1 MDGTEKRK
9 LPVKLGKGELADKA
23 LELAAEWVEMKRLEA
38 EKDAANAGWK
48 EQIKKHD
55 KTITEISTLIVA
67 GAEEREV
74 DCKREYDVAGGYVMR
89 VWRIDTGETVV
100 ERPMTEDER
109 EKVRQGDL
117 FPPAGSDV
125 APEPSKEEAAEVLV
139 EVAKR
144 AGDQPSNVTPMT
156 PKGRKDVH

>member
-55 KTITEISTLIVA
+55 KTITEISTLIVS

-89 VWRIDTGETVV
+89 VWRMDTGETVV
-100 ERPMTEDER
+100 ERPMTEEER
-109 EKVRQGDL
+109 ERVRQGDL

-125 APEPSKEEAAEVLV
+125 APQPSKEEAANALV

-144 AGDQPSNVTPMT
+144 AGDNVTPMT